1 MRNLTDTLI
10 VKRIDWENNH
20 SDLLVT
26 CDVRNGIFSYNSTL
40 VLPGSELNKL
50 LSQLQKQHVNLD
62 LNDCLKVE
70 QWSETEIHYIF
81 DFSTFDTREFVY
93 ENHFSSDR
101 LKQIRA

>member
-1 MRNLTDTLI
+1 MKKLTDTLV

-20 SDLLVT
+20 SDMLVT
-26 CDVRNGIFSYNSTL
+26 CDVQNGIFSYNSTL

-50 LSQLQKQHVNLD
+50 LSHLQKQNVDLD

-70 QWSETEIHYIF
+70 QWSENEIHYIF
-81 DFSTFDTREFVY
+81 DFSTFDTSEFVY
-93 ENHFSSDR
+93 EIHFSSNK